1 LANNKV
7 EITGINTSELKRIKD
22 DEMTELFIKL
32 KEDKNNS
39 YVRDKLVLGNLKLV
53 LSILKKY
60 NNRNE
65 NMDDLFQI
73 GCIGLV
79 KAIDNFDLSYGVKF
93 STYSVLMIDGEIRKY
108 LRDNNTIRVSR
119 SVKDIAYKVLKYKSD
134 YLLEFGKEPSIDIIS
149 KELDIKKENIVLALE
164 ATKNTV
170 SYFEPIYDDGGETIY
185 LFDQLSIDDK
195 EYNFIDN
202 IALRDSI
209 NKLKEKE
216 RKVLIDRYIKGKTQI
231 ELSDELN
238 ISQAQVS
245 RIEKNALS
253 NIKKMTS

>member
-7 EITGINTSELKRIKD
+7 EITGINTSELKRLKD
-22 DEMTELFIKL
+22 DDMTKLFLELK
-32 KEDKNNS
+32 KDKGNKI
-39 YVRDKLVLGNLKLV
+39 VRDKLVLGNLKLV

-79 KAIDNFDLSYGVKF
+79 KAIDNFDLTYGVKF
-93 STYSVLMIDGEIRKY
+93 STYSVLMIEGEIRKY

-119 SVKDIAYKVLKYKSD
+119 SVKDIAYKVLKFKND
-134 YLLEFGKEPSIDIIS
+134 YLIENGKEPSIDLIS
-149 KELDIKKENIVLALE
+149 KELDIKKESIVLALE

-195 EYNFIDN
+195 DYNFIDN
-202 IALRDSI
+202 IALKESI
-209 NKLKEKE
+209 DKLKDKEK
-216 RKVLIDRYIKGKTQI
+216 KVLIDRYINGKTQI
-231 ELSDELN
+231 ELSEELN

-245 RIEKNALS
+245 RIEKNALT

>member
-1 LANNKV
+1 MANNKV
-7 EITGINTSELKRIKD
+7 EITGINTSELKRLKD
-22 DEMTELFIKL
+22 DDMTKLFLELK
-32 KEDKNNS
+32 KDKGNKI
-39 YVRDKLVLGNLKLV
+39 VRDKLVLGNLKLV

-79 KAIDNFDLSYGVKF
+79 KAIDNFDLTYGVKF
-93 STYSVLMIDGEIRKY
+93 STYSVLMIEGEIRKY

-119 SVKDIAYKVLKYKSD
+119 SVKDIAYKVLKFKND
-134 YLLEFGKEPSIDIIS
+134 YLIENAKEPSIDLIS
-149 KELDIKKENIVLALE
+149 KELDIKKESIVLALE

-195 EYNFIDN
+195 DYNFIDN
-202 IALRDSI
+202 IALKESI
-209 NKLKEKE
+209 NKLKDKEK
-216 RKVLIDRYIKGKTQI
+216 KVLIDRYINGKTQI
-231 ELSDELN
+231 ELSEELN

-245 RIEKNALS
+245 RIEKNALT

>member
-1 LANNKV
+1 MAKNKV
-7 EITGINTSELKRIKD
+7 EITGIITSELERID
-22 DEMTELFIKL
+22 EDEMTNLFLDL
-32 KEDKNNS
+32 KKDKNNKIA
-39 YVRDKLVLGNLKLV
+39 RDKLVLGNLKLV

-93 STYSVLMIDGEIRKY
+93 STYSVLMIEGEIRKY

-119 SVKDIAYKVLKYKSD
+119 SVKDIAYKVLKFKND
-134 YLLEFGKEPSIDIIS
+134 YIIENGKEPSIDLIS
-149 KELDIKKENIVLALE
+149 KELDIKKESIVLALE

-195 EYNFIDN
+195 DYNFIDN
-202 IALRDSI
+202 IALKESI
-209 NKLKEKE
+209 NKLKDKEK
-216 RKVLIDRYIKGKTQI
+216 KVLIDRYINGKTQI
-231 ELSDELN
+231 ELSEELN

-245 RIEKNALS
+245 RIEKNALT

>member
-1 LANNKV
+1 
-7 EITGINTSELKRIKD
+7 
-22 DEMTELFIKL
+22 MTNLFIKL
-32 KEDKNNS
+32 KENKNDL
-39 YVRDKLVLGNLKLV
+39 VTRDKLTLGNLKLV

-93 STYSVLMIDGEIRKY
+93 STYSVLMIEGEIRKY
-108 LRDNNTIRVSR
+108 LRDNSTIRVSR
-119 SVKDIAYKVLKYKSD
+119 SVKDTAYKVLKYKNEYS
-134 YLLEFGKEPSIDIIS
+134 LINGKEPDIEEISNKLDIPKEDIIFS
-149 KELDIKKENIVLALE
+149 LE
-164 ATKNTV
+164 ATKNII

-185 LFDQLSIDDK
+185 LFDQLSDAENDNKVVDDILIK
-195 EYNFIDN
+195 D
-202 IALRDSI
+202 AI
-209 NKLKEKE
+209 NSLKEKE
-216 RKVLIDRYIKGKTQI
+216 KRIIYDRYVYGKTQI
-231 ELSDELN
+231 ELSEELN

-253 NIKKMTS
+253 NIKKLIK

>member
-1 LANNKV
+1 MANNKV
-7 EITGINTSELKRIKD
+7 EITGINTSNLKSLTSK
-22 DEMTELFIKL
+22 EMTDLFIKL
-32 KEDKNNS
+32 KSNKDDMIT
-39 YVRDKLVLGNLKLV
+39 RDKLTLGNLKLV

-93 STYSVLMIDGEIRKY
+93 STYSVLMIEGEIRKY
-108 LRDNNTIRVSR
+108 LRDNSTIRVSR
-119 SVKDIAYKVLKYKSD
+119 SVKDTAYKVLKYKSD
-134 YLLEFGKEPSIDIIS
+134 YLMLNGKEPDVDNISKKLNIPKEDIIFS
-149 KELDIKKENIVLALE
+149 LE
-164 ATKNTV
+164 ATKNIV
-170 SYFEPIYDDGGETIY
+170 SYYEPIYDDGGETIY
-185 LFDQLSIDDK
+185 LFDQLSDNEEDNKIVDKIQLKDAINSLKDK
-195 EYNFIDN
+195 EKRIIY
-202 IALRDSI
+202 
-209 NKLKEKE
+209 
-216 RKVLIDRYIKGKTQI
+216 DRYVYGKTQI

-253 NIKKMTS
+253 NIKKLIK